1 MSALYGSI
9 RLTPS
14 NSPFL
19 RSPSP
24 RSPTKHAKEEPCLHL
39 HKSIGTTTVAVSGFD
54 NLYSRSKFAYTAG
67 AAAVVVTV
75 DQDLNI
81 TQDFFRAKPN
91 SNGGARDTVG
101 GWPST
106 PTPRPTSQLIK
117 EGASPLGAASRDWS
131 DSPTGRSST
140 AKDRIKSATSVALS
154 ANGKWL
160 AVGETGYRPRILIFA
175 LKEGSSEAP
184 ICILS
189 EHSFGV
195 HALSFSPDSRYLASL
210 GTVNDGFLYVWNIE
224 ERTGIAS
231 LHASNKCTT
240 FINDMTW
247 MGNSIITAG
256 LRFVKIW
263 RPDEDAPSEARES
276 TRHAL
281 TTPRPRYETRNSDYG
296 NSILTPKHRV
306 LAGKNSLL
314 GELLDAA
321 FVSVTA
327 ISDSKSLLCTEGG
340 EICLLDDRDK
350 MQSLSLAVYTGSTIS
365 TARKDDR
372 DMFHVYGANGQ
383 TSYLIPDLQR
393 RASSKVT
400 RSPSTSPSRAA
411 FPQNITIA
419 AATLDNAIVTIDSNR
434 SIRMS
439 KRADDL
445 STDTQSSRCLSA
457 HQDPVLGVLPFGS
470 SIYSKAAFCT
480 YSGKGAVHFW
490 DAEGDTVSET
500 IRMPMEYSDASGN
513 VNEMRTLA
521 VLSDGSMLASGDKF
535 GALALV
541 DLRTKNVKCHIRA
554 HTAEVTALLAFER
567 DGVEFLAS
575 ASRDRTIQLFMCD
588 GGILDLVQTMDE
600 HAGAVTGLLLSEN
613 GQHLMSCSADR
624 SVVVREACI
633 RKADDPRTLAF
644 AMLRAITLKSAPTSM
659 CLAGSPDTIL
669 VSSTDRVVAKFST
682 KTGTSGFSFKCADNE
697 NGEAVVLS
705 KILFAPSLN
714 GNPTIV
720 GVSSTDKSVRLYTDY
735 GNLVARDWG
744 HTEGITDAA
753 LIAASITS
761 KVEQSAS
768 PQIVT
773 VAADSTIFVWH
784 GTATTRS
791 STQMS
796 DHSNGES
803 ASTPTTLGPPLRKVL
818 SHSEISKIRRD
829 RAAEVQDPP
838 SPCNTTAVQ
847 PPSPPKVRRKT
858 SRISLAQAPRL
869 EPGFRTNYDTSRRR
883 SLRHRSPSPPSPRNT
898 KKENVRSASQ
908 LGMSLRS
915 KSSENVLRTTA
926 TVSNGSGFGTIT
938 ASTDSVC
945 RTLRMYRKKLAIA
958 SSNDKV
964 TPDAFKELEKELR
977 LTAKMLSE
985 KIEGTSLDDDAITR
999 VLRRTSSKTNYRV
1012 DEKLKSRDDGTPN
1025 RNSDS
1030 ASPTSPERGLPA
1042 VHEMRSFER
1051 SDTAPGALESAKVI
1065 S

>member
-14 NSPFL
+14 NSPFF

-24 RSPTKHAKEEPCLHL
+24 RSPSKPAKDEPCLHL
-39 HKSIGTTTVAVSGFD
+39 HKSIGTTTVSVTGFD
-54 NLYSRSKFAYTAG
+54 SLSPRSKFAYTAG

-75 DQDLNI
+75 DRDLNI
-81 TQDFFRAKPN
+81 AQGFFRAKPN
-91 SNGGARDTVG
+91 TNGGARETLA

-106 PTPRPTSQLIK
+106 PTPRPSSVLLK
-117 EGASPLGAASRDWS
+117 DGASPLGAASRDWS
-131 DSPTGRSST
+131 DSPTGRSTT

-160 AVGETGYRPRILIFA
+160 AVGETGYRPRILIFS
-175 LKEGSSEAP
+175 LKDGSSETP
-184 ICILS
+184 TCILS

-195 HALSFSPDSRYLASL
+195 HALSFSPDSRFLASL
-210 GTVNDGFLYVWNIE
+210 GTVNDGFLYVWNIDD
-224 ERTGIAS
+224 RTGVAS

-240 FINDMTW
+240 FINEMTW

-263 RPDEDAPSEARES
+263 RPDDDAPSEARETS
-276 TRHAL
+276 RHAL
-281 TTPRPRYETRNSDYG
+281 ATPRPRYETRNSDYG

-340 EICLLDDRDK
+340 EICLLDDSDRV
-350 MQSLSLAVYTGSTIS
+350 QSLSLAVHTGSAIS
-365 TARKDDR
+365 AARKDDR
-372 DMFHVYGANGQ
+372 DMFHVYGANGP

-393 RASSKVT
+393 RAAGKVV
-400 RSPSTSPSRAA
+400 RSPSGSPSRSA
-411 FPQNITIA
+411 FPQIITIA
-419 AATLDNAIVTIDSNR
+419 AATLDNATVTIDSNR

-439 KRADDL
+439 KRDDDL
-445 STDTQSSRCLSA
+445 STDSKSSRCLTA
-457 HQDPVLGVLPFGS
+457 HQDAVLGVLPFKS
-470 SIYSKAAFCT
+470 SVHSQAAFCT

-490 DAEGDTVSET
+490 DAEGDKVSD
-500 IRMPMEYSDASGN
+500 IVRMPMEYSDASGN
-513 VNEMRTLA
+513 LNEMRTLE
-521 VLSDGSMLASGDKF
+521 VLSDGSMLVSGDKF

-541 DLRTKNVKCHIRA
+541 DLRTKKVKCHIRA
-554 HTAEVTALLAFER
+554 HTAEVTALLTFER
-567 DGVEFLAS
+567 GGVEFLVS
-575 ASRDRTIQLFMCD
+575 ASRDRTIQLFACD
-588 GGILDLVQTMDE
+588 GEVLDLVQTMDE

-624 SVVVREACI
+624 SVVVREACV
-633 RKADDPRTLAF
+633 RTAHDPRTLAF

-659 CLAGSPDTIL
+659 CLTGNPDSIL
-669 VSSTDRVVAKFST
+669 VSSTDRVVAKYST
-682 KTGTSGFSFKCADNE
+682 RTGTSGFSFKCADNE

-720 GVSSTDKSVRLYTDY
+720 GVSSSDKSVRLYTDY
-735 GNLVARDWG
+735 GNLIARDWG
-744 HTEGITDAA
+744 HTEGITDAT
-753 LIAASITS
+753 LITASTKS
-761 KVEQSAS
+761 KADQSAS

-773 VAADSTIFVWH
+773 VAADSTIFIWH
-784 GTATTRS
+784 GAAATRS
-791 STQMS
+791 
-796 DHSNGES
+796 DNSNGES
-803 ASTPTTLGPPLRKVL
+803 TSTPTNLGPPLRKVL
-818 SHSEISKIRRD
+818 SHSEISKIRRG

-838 SPCNTTAVQ
+838 SPIQ

-858 SRISLAQAPRL
+858 SRIAIAQTPRL
-869 EPGFRTNYDTSRRR
+869 DPGFRTTYDTSKRK
-883 SLRHRSPSPPSPRNT
+883 SLRHRSPSPPSPRNL
-898 KKENVRSASQ
+898 KKENSRSTSH
-908 LGMSLRS
+908 LGMNLRS
-915 KSSENVLRTTA
+915 KSSENVLRTNSAVT
-926 TVSNGSGFGTIT
+926 NGSGFGTIT

-945 RTLRMYRKKLAIA
+945 RTLRLYRKKL
-958 SSNDKV
+958 SNTPSKDKA

-977 LTAKMLSE
+977 LTAKLLSE
-985 KIEGTSLDDDAITR
+985 KHEGVTSSLDDEAITK
-999 VLRRTSSKTNYRV
+999 VIRRTSSKIYDRV
-1012 DEKLKSRDDGTPN
+1012 DQKLKSRNNNNGTPSNN

-1030 ASPTSPERGLPA
+1030 GGSPTTSSDTVLPA

-1051 SDTAPGALESAKVI
+1051 SDTAPGALESAKVG